1 MYLKVVATVIVDV
14 VNVFV
19 HASVF
24 VLLLLLLL
32 LLLLVVVVVV
42 VAVVI
47 CKLTI
52 SFSTTVQC
60 FAF

>member
-19 HASVF
+19 RASVF

-32 LLLLVVVVVV
+32 LLLLVVVVVGW
-42 VAVVI
+42 
-47 CKLTI
+47 
-52 SFSTTVQC
+52 
-60 FAF
+60 